1 MEASIHSLSL
11 QGGPMSPDEILK
23 FEENPNLE
31 KIITVR
37 HLDDAG
43 KDPNLETSDFWY
55 FAPLVQRMVEEK
67 NATVE

>member
-1 MEASIHSLSL
+1 MGEIKTVVFLVV
-11 QGGPMSPDEILK
+11 MSQKTQLAAIIL
-23 FEENPNLE
+23 NIWGLE

-55 FAPLVQRMVEEK
+55 FAPLVQRVVEEK
-67 NATVE
+67 VR

>member
-1 MEASIHSLSL
+1 
-11 QGGPMSPDEILK
+11 MSPDEILK

-55 FAPLVQRMVEEK
+55 FAPLVQRMVEDK
-67 NATVE
+67 NATIE